1 MSKIADDILNI
12 LGECRTEGNTLF
24 LPDRQLERSIY
35 QAVNKVL
42 ESIGGKWDRKAKGH
56 VFAEGDPAELLDNVI
71 LAGEITDLKKQYQF
85 FPTPRSIAEKMCEL
99 AELDST
105 CIVLEPS
112 CGKGDLADVIYEAG
126 VKELVGLELNREM
139 EKNLTG
145 KPYTTLTGIDFLEF
159 VKDPGIKTPWT
170 RIVMNPPFSR
180 QQDIDH
186 ILTAYGILRPGGILV
201 SVVSESPFFRSNKK
215 SVDFRAFLE
224 ERKAII
230 IPLEEGAFK
239 ESGTMVRTR
248 LVKIV
253 KPGTSEEGPQDE
265 LEGPPPTSHQEPEK
279 SVSPGPSGL
288 MMPLPVDKLIPH
300 PDNPRKDLGDLTEL
314 ADSIKAN
321 GIFQNLTVVPVDE
334 TYETFTVVIGH
345 RRLAAAKLAGLK
357 EVPCVIANMDAK
369 EQVRTMLL
377 ENMQRSDLTVYEQAQ
392 GFQMM
397 LDMGDS
403 VEEIAAKSGFSK
415 ATVRRRVKMLELDQG
430 TLKAV
435 SERQLSLTDFDEL
448 AKIEDVKARNACLA
462 EIGTANFNQTV
473 TTQLRQQTI
482 KKRLPAIKKQLK
494 SSKAKAL
501 KQSDTWSGKYE
512 SLNAEI
518 IIPDWDGES
527 RVIPEKVSGQL
538 YYYLD
543 ESWGRLRFF
552 QERKKPAPVKRPE
565 AEIAKEKRIAAA
577 WAGINEKAAVT
588 YQMRSEF
595 VHGLTWGK
603 KTAEAILRG
612 ALIAG
617 VLKTID
623 YMSSDREAMEK
634 ALGLEEKTSYGSDRG
649 IKALAALQ
657 KLNVK
662 QIPSAVYALFDDSKK
677 EHYASGF
684 RGAYP
689 GYAKSTKLDGL
700 YLWLTSLGYQMSDEE
715 KALQD
720 GTHKLYHMKEPEEKA
735 PTTSATGADQEGK

>member
-1 MSKIADDILNI
+1 MSKIADNILDI

-24 LPDRQLERSIY
+24 LPEGQLDRATY

-42 ESIGGKWDRKAKGH
+42 ESIGGKWNRKAKGH
-56 VFAEGDPAELLDNVI
+56 IFTDGDPAELLDNVI

-85 FPTPRSIAEKMCEL
+85 FPTPRPIAERMCEL
-99 AELDST
+99 AELDDT
-105 CIVLEPS
+105 CTVLEPS
-112 CGKGDLADVIYEAG
+112 CGKGDLADVIFDAG
-126 VKELVGLELNREM
+126 VKQVCGLELNPDM
-139 EKNLTG
+139 EQYLSK
-145 KPYTTLTGIDFLEF
+145 KPYTVLTGVDFLQY
-159 VKDPGIKTPWT
+159 VKDTTKEWS
-170 RIVMNPPFSR
+170 RIVMNPPFLR

-186 ILTAYGILRPGGILV
+186 ILTAYGILRSGGILV

-215 SVDFRAFLE
+215 SVDFRTFLDE
-224 ERKAII
+224 HDAII
-230 IPLEEGAFK
+230 EPVAEGAFK

-253 KPGTSEEGPQDE
+253 KPGASEEGPQDE
-265 LEGPPPTSHQEPEK
+265 PEGPPPAPPKEPEP
-279 SVSPGPSGL
+279 VTPGPSGL
-288 MMPLPVDKLIPH
+288 MMPLPVDKLHPH
-300 PDNPRKDLGDLTEL
+300 PDNPRKELGDLTEL

-321 GIFQNLTVVPVDE
+321 GIFQNLTVVPMDAE
-334 TYETFTVVIGH
+334 YETFTVVIGH

-357 EVPCVIANMDAK
+357 EVPCVIASMDAK

-403 VEEIAAKSGFSK
+403 VEDIAAKSGFSK

-430 TLKAV
+430 TLKEV

-473 TTQLRQQTI
+473 TTQLRQQAI
-482 KKRLPAIKKQLK
+482 KKKLSPIKKQLK

-552 QERKKPAPVKRPE
+552 QERQKPAPVKRPA

-577 WAGINEKAAVT
+577 WAEINEKAAIT
-588 YQMRSEF
+588 YQLRSEF
-595 VHGLTWGK
+595 VHSLTWGK
-603 KTAEAILRG
+603 KTSATILQG

-617 VLKTID
+617 VLKTVD

-634 ALGLEEKTSYGSDRG
+634 ALGLEEKTSYSSDRG

-657 KLNVK
+657 KLDVK
-662 QIPSAVYALFDDSKK
+662 QIASAIYALFDDSKK
-677 EHYASGF
+677 ENYASGF

-689 GYAKSTKLDGL
+689 GYTKSTKLDGL

-720 GTHKLYHMKEPEEKA
+720 GTHELYHMKEPEEK
-735 PTTSATGADQEGK
+735 SAQKEGPRNE